1 MVKLGGRRL
10 TDNFASRELGN
21 VFVAGEGTVMASF
34 RCLLALLGIG
44 VLAGVVAVAAEPSE
58 ITAKVVDRAGFDRA
72 VAEHKG
78 KVVLVDCWATW
89 CVPCLRAFPKTVELH
104 RQFQKDGL
112 VVMSLN
118 FDDLDAGKPSPK
130 VLSFL
135 KKHEAAFPNLVS
147 ALDIGGDGAE
157 AFGIPDGALP
167 HFFLY
172 GRDGKLL
179 KVFTSSDPDQTFSHA
194 ELEAAVAAALRE

>member
-1 MVKLGGRRL
+1 
-10 TDNFASRELGN
+10 
-21 VFVAGEGTVMASF
+21 MASF
-34 RCLLALLGIG
+34 RCLLALFGIG
-44 VLAGVVAVAAEPSE
+44 ILAGSAAFAAEPGE
-58 ITAKVVDRAGFDRA
+58 INAKVVDRAGFDRA
-72 VAEHKG
+72 VAEHRG

-89 CVPCLRAFPKTVELH
+89 CVPCLRAFPKTVELN
-104 RQFQKDGL
+104 RQFHKDGL

-118 FDDLDAGKPSPK
+118 FDDLDKGKPSPK

-135 KKHEAAFPNLVS
+135 KKQEATFPNLVS

-157 AFGIPDGALP
+157 AFDIPDGALP

-179 KVFTSSDPDQTFSHA
+179 KVFTSSDPDKTFSHA
-194 ELEAAVAAALRE
+194 DLEAAVAAALRE